1 MLSAHAGEISRQIHG
16 SRLAHRQ
23 EDAEDAILD
32 WPLLPSRRRVWE
44 RILRALDRTG
54 LLGTLRTQMAVALAS
69 ARQMAD
75 RPLGHAVPGD
85 FLYSRFAEEAFAAG
99 ELPEE
104 TRARIIRLQEGGS
117 PEKLQARVLML
128 VYMLGLI
135 QRDADAHGV
144 RPTPE
149 VIADLLVEDLG
160 GGAELRAEVPKAI
173 AALSE
178 AGAIIEES
186 RASGGSN

>member
-1 MLSAHAGEISRQIHG
+1 
-16 SRLAHRQ
+16 
-23 EDAEDAILD
+23 
-32 WPLLPSRRRVWE
+32 
-44 RILRALDRTG
+44 
-54 LLGTLRTQMAVALAS
+54 
-69 ARQMAD
+69 
-75 RPLGHAVPGD
+75 
-85 FLYSRFAEEAFAAG
+85 
-99 ELPEE
+99 
-104 TRARIIRLQEGGS
+104 
-117 PEKLQARVLML
+117 ML

-178 AGAIIEES
+178 AGAIMEQVSGIWQLQTKESAEWDRLYRAEERTLDLRAHDIARERNAALDTAIGAALKISLLLPKVEATWRAGSHDFARAKKYLPIRCPLGSATDGS
-186 RASGGSN
+186 RTSMRSSAMSPRCPLPTPAFMS